1 MIGELDV
8 TREAGSA
15 ESNVASVIRAQ
26 GKRTETRM
34 TLLEVT
40 GLRSCSHYD

>member
-8 TREAGSA
+8 SREAGSA

-26 GKRTETRM
+26 EGKDKNKDDSTRGNGS
-34 TLLEVT
+34 EKI
-40 GLRSCSHYD
+40 